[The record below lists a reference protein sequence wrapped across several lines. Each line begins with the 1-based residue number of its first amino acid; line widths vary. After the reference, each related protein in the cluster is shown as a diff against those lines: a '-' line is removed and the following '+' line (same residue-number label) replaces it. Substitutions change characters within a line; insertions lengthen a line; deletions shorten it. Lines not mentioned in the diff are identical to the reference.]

1 MIQYVSR
8 KKLENGGG
16 KPMRLTYLGHSGFCL
31 ETRNADFL
39 MDCIGGY
46 RRGSRPVA
54 ALVSHDH
61 ADHWRSAAVAC
72 ADVLVRGMV
81 PGEMREI
88 YGARIRAY
96 GSTDEGVSFLISV
109 EGKQIFHAGDLNF
122 WHWAEESTPEEVA
135 QARADYEDVLSTL
148 RGEQIHAA
156 MFPVDPRMGRDFA
169 LGAELFLKEIQ
180 PEKLIPMHFW
190 NHPEAAWEFARL
202 HPRVTAMTAPGSY
215 LIF

>member
-1 MIQYVSR
+1 M
-8 KKLENGGG
+8 
-16 KPMRLTYLGHSGFCL
+16 
-31 ETRNADFL
+31 
-39 MDCIGGY
+39 
-46 RRGSRPVA
+46 
-54 ALVSHDH
+54 
-61 ADHWRSAAVAC
+61 
-72 ADVLVRGMV
+72 
-81 PGEMREI
+81 
-88 YGARIRAY
+88 
-96 GSTDEGVSFLISV
+96 SFLISV

-202 HPRVTAMTAPGSY
+202 HPRVAAMTAPGSY

>member
-1 MIQYVSR
+1 M
-8 KKLENGGG
+8 
-16 KPMRLTYLGHSGFCL
+16 
-31 ETRNADFL
+31 
-39 MDCIGGY
+39 
-46 RRGSRPVA
+46 
-54 ALVSHDH
+54 
-61 ADHWRSAAVAC
+61 AC